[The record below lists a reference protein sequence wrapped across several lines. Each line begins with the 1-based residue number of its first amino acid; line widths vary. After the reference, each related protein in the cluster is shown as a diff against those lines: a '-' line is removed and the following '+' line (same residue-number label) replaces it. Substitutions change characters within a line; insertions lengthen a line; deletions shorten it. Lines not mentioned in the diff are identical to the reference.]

1 MRFLN
6 SVKALY
12 VAVAILFVTVAVD
25 SYIDIRKEA
34 MQAQHLEINS
44 GLERVVRL
52 NRELTN
58 MLMIAVLDQSILRT
72 ASYDT
77 VNNQLKTTLNTLVD
91 LTKTQ
96 DSSAEIAMISMSRGE
111 LQGYE
116 ENIIILIK
124 SGKWKEA
131 RAAAFGDEYVL
142 ARKTNE
148 IDIDTA
154 VGSVIGELTASV
166 QWFGEVRKTAL
177 GARIGALFLLLWL
190 GIMFS
195 RKTRADLA
203 AQVHLRTEVSDAN
216 KLLEERVK
224 ERTEELRLLLHS
236 VGEGIFGVDL
246 LGKVTFVN
254 PAALN
259 LLGFTEEE
267 MIGKDVHSLIHH
279 SHEDGSSYLAE
290 DCPMHA
296 SYAKGVESQVR
307 GEVLWRKDGGFF
319 SVNYSSTPIAKEG
332 KTIGAVV
339 AFRDVT
345 DRKLAEEKA
354 SVFFNATND
363 GLMLLSPE
371 KGFVHA
377 NAAAV
382 ELLRFETLADL
393 LRCGLSD
400 ISPEVQPDGRNS
412 AERVKEHITTAM
424 KHRVAHRFDWMHKRC
439 DGAPLPC
446 EVTLIPIMIAG
457 EPQLIA
463 GIRDITERKEN
474 EEELKRRFEELDRFN
489 RLTINREQRM
499 IELKEEINQLHEQ
512 SGGAKKY
519 KIVS

>member
-1 MRFLN
+1 
-6 SVKALY
+6 
-12 VAVAILFVTVAVD
+12 
-25 SYIDIRKEA
+25 
-34 MQAQHLEINS
+34 
-44 GLERVVRL
+44 
-52 NRELTN
+52 
-58 MLMIAVLDQSILRT
+58 
-72 ASYDT
+72 
-77 VNNQLKTTLNTLVD
+77 
-91 LTKTQ
+91 
-96 DSSAEIAMISMSRGE
+96 
-111 LQGYE
+111 
-116 ENIIILIK
+116 
-124 SGKWKEA
+124 
-131 RAAAFGDEYVL
+131 
-142 ARKTNE
+142 
-148 IDIDTA
+148 
-154 VGSVIGELTASV
+154 
-166 QWFGEVRKTAL
+166 
-177 GARIGALFLLLWL
+177 
-190 GIMFS
+190 
-195 RKTRADLA
+195 
-203 AQVHLRTEVSDAN
+203 
-216 KLLEERVK
+216 
-224 ERTEELRLLLHS
+224 
-236 VGEGIFGVDL
+236 
-246 LGKVTFVN
+246 
-254 PAALN
+254 
-259 LLGFTEEE
+259 
-267 MIGKDVHSLIHH
+267 
-279 SHEDGSSYLAE
+279 
-290 DCPMHA
+290 MHA
-296 SYAKGVESQVR
+296 SYARGVESQVR

-382 ELLRFETLADL
+382 ELLRFETLTDL

-512 SGGAKKY
+512 SGEAKKY